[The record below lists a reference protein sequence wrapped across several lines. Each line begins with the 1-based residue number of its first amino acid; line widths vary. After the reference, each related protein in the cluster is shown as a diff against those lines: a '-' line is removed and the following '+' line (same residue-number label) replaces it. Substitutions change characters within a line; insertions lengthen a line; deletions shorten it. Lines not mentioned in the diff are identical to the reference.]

1 MQPGDRPPKKIK
13 YDYRIYESMSSSVYI
28 CLLCNQHNFIPVHC
42 EHDMLDTVWKG
53 GEYETVMAKYGQ
65 PGTEPMAKSHSADAH
80 DAHDAHDRSESQL
93 QTPW

>member
-1 MQPGDRPPKKIK
+1 MQPGDRPPKKKIR

-53 GEYETVMAKYGQ
+53 GEYEIVMAKYG
-65 PGTEPMAKSHSADAH
+65 
-80 DAHDAHDRSESQL
+80 
-93 QTPW
+93 